1 MSDLPSFPV
10 QQDPAGE
17 PAPGAGAPNSSAP
30 NAAASPASGAGV
42 PGSSAASSSSSASAE
57 SPFSPTPSQAS
68 VPQAAVP
75 GGQGQP
81 GSVGAPGNVGASG
94 LGGAPGAPHG
104 YAAPPSSGY
113 GSYGP
118 AVGTP
123 SAGYRNPTAYAAP
136 NGSGPAPW
144 LAAQPGIIPLRPLS
158 IGEIFTGAF
167 ASLRANPRSMFLPSL
182 ILMSVLAVL
191 GGLISWLAMWGL
203 RGTDAGDSISSS
215 ALFAEL
221 GSLGSLF
228 PMQLLTTIATQ
239 VIVGLAI
246 VTVSR
251 SVLGR
256 QAPLDQ
262 VWERTKGRVLPLL
275 GMSLLYGA
283 VSTVLTVIILA
294 SVVGSL
300 IFLFASLDGPG
311 DSGALLAIV
320 ILIGVPTVL
329 GITSVFFLIRLLLAP
344 AALVLENI
352 GIMASLRRSWALTR
366 GAFWRTFFIMGAMW
380 LITSALLGAVTS
392 IFEIPL
398 AFALASGANLALST
412 TISTVVALIAQI
424 IILPLQSATISLIYI
439 DQRMRREGL
448 DVELRT
454 AVANEAAQDA
464 GRA

>member
-1 MSDLPSFPV
+1 MSDLPSFPTP
-10 QQDPAGE
+10 QE
-17 PAPGAGAPNSSAP
+17 PTGHS
-30 NAAASPASGAGV
+30 
-42 PGSSAASSSSSASAE
+42 
-57 SPFSPTPSQAS
+57 
-68 VPQAAVP
+68 
-75 GGQGQP
+75 
-81 GSVGAPGNVGASG
+81 
-94 LGGAPGAPHG
+94 APGAPHG
-104 YAAPPSSGY
+104 YATPSGSGY

-123 SAGYRNPTAYAAP
+123 SADQTPGNAYGSSAHAP
-136 NGSGPAPW
+136 HTPW

-167 ASLRANPRSMFLPSL
+167 SSLRANPRSMFLPSL

-191 GGLISWLAMWGL
+191 GGLISWAAIWGL
-203 RGTDAGDSISSS
+203 QETEAGDSISSLE
-215 ALFAEL
+215 LFAQL
-221 GSLGSLF
+221 SSLAGMF
-228 PMQLLTTIATQ
+228 PLQLLSTIATQ

-275 GMSLLYGA
+275 GMSLLYG
-283 VSTVLTVIILA
+283 VVTTVLTLIVLA
-294 SVVGSL
+294 SVIGSL
-300 IFLFASLDGPG
+300 IFLFASLDRPG
-311 DSGALLAIV
+311 NSGGLLAIV

-329 GITSVFFLIRLLLAP
+329 GIASVFFLIRLLLAP

-352 GIMASLRRSWALTR
+352 GIMASLRRSWVLTR
-366 GAFWRTFFIMGAMW
+366 GAFWRTFFTMGAMW
-380 LITSALLGAVTS
+380 IITSALLGAVTS
-392 IFEIPL
+392 VFEIPAAL
-398 AFALASGANLALST
+398 AIASGASIALST
-412 TISTVVALIAQI
+412 TISTVLSLMASV

-439 DQRMRREGL
+439 DLRMRHEGL

-454 AVANEAAQDA
+454 AVANEAARDA